1 MPLPR
6 TPTERQKAVR
16 ELRERR
22 AARGMADPLNRL
34 SAHIAKQIENGA
46 PVFINQPVANK
57 ES

>member
-1 MPLPR
+1 MPLS
-6 TPTERQKAVR
+6 VR
-16 ELRERR
+16 IDCSRID
-22 AARGMADPLNRL
+22 AADPLNSL